1 MNIWLRRDIC
11 KPIGNLIM
19 GPRRSALA
27 NQLPSVTTET
37 ERQRGDREI
46 STERYRYIEPR
57 QRDRGEIERLVQ
69 RDIDI

>member
-27 NQLPSVTTET
+27 NQLPSVTTEA
-37 ERQRGDREI
+37 ERQRGGREGI
-46 STERYRYIEPR
+46 GY
-57 QRDRGEIERLVQ
+57 
-69 RDIDI
+69 